1 MIHVLFIGDVV
12 GRPGR
17 RVLLQH
23 LPGLRARYAPA
34 LVIANA
40 ENAAAGFGVTEAIV
54 TELLEAGVDLLTS
67 GNHIWDRREAL
78 NFIDRQPRLL
88 RPHNYPPG
96 TPGSGWWAGECGGL
110 RIGVLNLMGQVFM
123 QPVVDCPFRCAEAAL
138 ARHGGEVDAVVV
150 DFHGEASSEKQALG
164 RFLDGRVAAVLG
176 SHTHVPTADEGLLP
190 GGTAYITD
198 AGMTGCYDS
207 IIGMEVGPSV
217 ERFTTRL
224 ARRLEVA
231 RGPARLCGVRVAL
244 DPAGGRARAIERLR
258 LEEA

>member
-1 MIHVLFIGDVV
+1 MINVLFIGDVV

-23 LPGLRARYAPA
+23 LPALRARYAPA
-34 LVIANA
+34 LVIANV
-40 ENAAAGFGVTEAIV
+40 ENAAAGFGVTETIV
-54 TELLEAGVDLLTS
+54 ADLLAAGADVLTS

-78 NFIDRQPRLL
+78 DFIAAQPRLL
-88 RPHNYPPG
+88 RPQNYPPG
-96 TPGSGWWAGECGGL
+96 TPGSGWWAAETGGL

-123 QPVVDCPFRCAEAAL
+123 HPVVDCPFRCAEAVLERRA
-138 ARHGGEVDAVVV
+138 AEVDTIIV
-150 DFHGEASSEKQALG
+150 DFHGEASSEKQAMG

-176 SHTHVPTADEGLLP
+176 SHTHVPTADETLLP

-231 RGPARLCGVRVAL
+231 QGPASLCGVRVEL
-244 DPAGGRARAIERLR
+244 DPAGGRARSIERLR
-258 LEEA
+258 LDEA